1 MLSRSHFYGF
11 EVLIY
16 LLACH
21 FPIIYMILNY
31 INKGYLLKWDVLET
45 VVNNLTLDFLV
56 FLTFLGLALL
66 QIYIMELILKIKTD

>member
-1 MLSRSHFYGF
+1 MKSPLNKEEKIYHQNLPETSLLDITHPYLKQSMLSRSSFYGF

-31 INKGYLLKWDVLET
+31 INKGYFLK
-45 VVNNLTLDFLV
+45 
-56 FLTFLGLALL
+56 
-66 QIYIMELILKIKTD
+66 MEIL